1 MKSTKNK
8 ETFLNNEIV
17 FRNDSY
23 KNYFLDFSY
32 FINSLISENPKIV
45 NVASWTYL
53 SREKLFQK
61 IGYFLACFV
70 LFSKNLHFNNKSNF

>member
-1 MKSTKNK
+1 M
-8 ETFLNNEIV
+8 NNEIV
-17 FRNDSY
+17 FRNDCY

-53 SREKLFQK
+53 TGEKLFDK
-61 IGYFLACFV
+61 IGYFFSCFI
-70 LFSKNLHFNNKSNF
+70 LFSKNLHFNNKSNFESTE